1 MEILSNFEIDAS
13 GAKFESKGFY
23 QRPLVESAVGL
34 KESPLHVQVNSD
46 TDWAVVAPSAA
57 SVVVALIVAWL
68 TMRVQKNQIASNL
81 SNFRHQWMVEL
92 RTCASE
98 YLQAIVTRAVKV
110 EGTKDFLGSPESFE
124 IYRKI
129 TVLTLQ
135 FEMLLSRNDEET
147 KKIFDLDNKIMDVL
161 FKMESG
167 EDSGPIIDLVNEMKE
182 LLRGELESAWMD
194 VKRDVGKKARKAI

>member
-1 MEILSNFEIDAS
+1 MELFSSFELDAS
-13 GAKFESKGFY
+13 GARFESKGFY
-23 QRPLVESAVGL
+23 KKPLVESAVGL
-34 KESPLHVQVNSD
+34 KDNPLHIQVNSD

-68 TMRVQKNQIASNL
+68 TVRVQKNQIASNL

-110 EGTKDFLGSPESFE
+110 ESTEGFLGSPESFE
-124 IYRKI
+124 IYRRI

-147 KKIFDLDNKIMDVL
+147 KRLFDLDNKIMDML
-161 FKMESG
+161 YKMKSG
-167 EDSGPIIDLVNEMKE
+167 DDSEPVINLVNEMKE
-182 LLRGELESAWMD
+182 LLRSELESAWLD
-194 VKRDVGKKARKAI
+194 VKRDVGKKT